1 MNVCRSMKDALAI
14 YGEWQLRTLQNHRR
28 SVGKEGA
35 GLRFLV
41 VTPGPE
47 GWGNRALVLG
57 SALLMAMQVC
67 VCVRVFAALSLPP
80 SLAPSL
86 SRTRMHAHIDA
97 QRHRHTD

>member
-1 MNVCRSMKDALAI
+1 MRGCVNFPRRELNANSIYHHIDAEVEVHVCRSMKDALAI
-14 YGEWQLRTLQNHRR
+14 YGEWQLRTLENHRR
-28 SVGKEGA
+28 SVRRAGA

-67 VCVRVFAALSLPP
+67 VRV
-80 SLAPSL
+80 
-86 SRTRMHAHIDA
+86 
-97 QRHRHTD
+97 

>member
-1 MNVCRSMKDALAI
+1 MNVVSMKDALAI
-14 YGEWQLRTLQNHRR
+14 YGEWQLRTLENHRR
-28 SVGKEGA
+28 SVGKGA

-67 VCVRVFAALSLPP
+67 VCVRVCGSLPP
-80 SLAPSL
+80 SLSRPSL

>member
-67 VCVRVFAALSLPP
+67 YICIYVYI
-80 SLAPSL
+80 
-86 SRTRMHAHIDA
+86 HIYI
-97 QRHRHTD
+97 HTHI

>member
-67 VCVRVFAALSLPP
+67 YICIYVYIYIYIPLYGP
-80 SLAPSL
+80 
-86 SRTRMHAHIDA
+86 
-97 QRHRHTD
+97 

>member
-67 VCVRVFAALSLPP
+67 VCVRVFAALTLSLPP
-80 SLAPSL
+80 SLSPSL
-86 SRTRMHAHIDA
+86 PLSLGHACT
-97 QRHRHTD
+97 HT